1 MKLFRS
7 KSEIGLAL
15 VIAALVSTA
24 ITFWPRARP
33 TAFYFEVTMRSS
45 LPGFAQLFYEVGSG
59 VNEADSCRLPLEG
72 GNRDVIYKFPLPER
86 EYASLRFDPIDR
98 TGNTM
103 TLSRAR
109 VVDRM
114 GNVLRSIRPDQFKA
128 PHQIERLEASA
139 TEVTLTTR
147 GSDGGSNVI
156 VELREPLVLK
166 NLSQESIAK
175 VLRRFVRW
183 FLVSAALGLLAAP
196 ALLLKTKP
204 ATLRW
209 GTKTATWVGAH
220 PHQAVLV
227 AGAFFVM
234 LSCHPIVFFG
244 KSFVSPNNHSH
255 TYLLYGEMPTVPG
268 YKDVATD
275 DEKGSDLGAAMW
287 QNWPYSVVESR
298 ALFKYGE
305 LPLWN
310 RYNSCGLPLLGQ
322 GISMCADPLQ
332 LLVLLTGGASGAW
345 DLKYLLAKWLFASC
359 LGLCV
364 LQAAR
369 HLPAALIITAT
380 APFIGFFSYRYAHPA
395 FFALCYAPSILLCWF
410 KLIDARPG
418 RETAAWLVAMV
429 LADWT
434 LINSGTVKE
443 AYILLL
449 AMNFCGFLTL
459 LLGHSIVGGKRAK
472 FFHAFFATV
481 LFLAIAMPVWFT
493 FFHALQNSLTAYDA
507 GGVWQLQPSLLIGL
521 FDDIFYRQFNTDESH
536 LDPSLNFLTL
546 LGVLWFLFSPR
557 RADQRGLSRGL
568 SITCILAL
576 LFVFGIIPPS
586 LIVRLPLLRNI
597 LHIDNTFSCIAIVC
611 LLLVAG
617 FGIKAFWSD
626 CQGADFKRTY
636 LQVIVLLA
644 SLAALYLGTT
654 EAAQRSTITLLHI
667 GEHIPK
673 SNFFWGYSLSL
684 MIAVA
689 GTPWLARWAVVTKRA
704 RALQVFFLALLF
716 VLFHWRHGMH
726 LATPFDAYVM
736 NPQRR
741 VNLVADSSPA
751 LKLIKSHAAE
761 PSRSAGL
768 DSTFFPGYGGAVGV
782 EQIDGPDPLLNKRY
796 RALMDASGVKLLF
809 GASRSG
815 VIDEHLQ
822 GDLPLFDMLNVRYF
836 LGYVG
841 TKIEPVPSLTKVASL
856 DLDIFESE
864 RVWPRA
870 FFTDR
875 LVAYEHE
882 EEFIDLLK
890 KSDGPFAGIPR
901 EELDKQTELAKLA
914 GPSTPSSNRKAAPA
928 THYVLT
934 NNTTSF
940 KINAAGPGVIVLT
953 EAYVPEDFQ
962 VRLNGKPAN
971 YFRVNSAFKGL
982 FVQDAGDYVVSYAY
996 WPRYLTLS
1004 LWIAAAGVAT
1014 LLGWASLLLK
1024 AETFASGGGG
1034 SGRT

>member
-15 VIAALVSTA
+15 VIAALVSAT

-33 TAFYFEVTMRSS
+33 TAFYFEVMMRSS

-59 VNEADSCRLPLEG
+59 VNEADSCRLPLAG
-72 GNRDVIYKFPLPER
+72 GNRNVIYKFPLPEGR
-86 EYASLRFDPIDR
+86 YAGLRLDPTDR
-98 TGNTM
+98 TGNTI

-128 PHQIERLEASA
+128 SHQVERLEASA
-139 TEVTLTTR
+139 TEVTLTTI
-147 GSDGGSNVI
+147 GSDGGSNVT
-156 VELREPLVLK
+156 VELGEPLVLK
-166 NLSQESIAK
+166 NFSRESIAK

-183 FLVSAALGLLAAP
+183 FLASAALGLLAAP
-196 ALLLKTKP
+196 VLQLSRIKSTAV
-204 ATLRW
+204 RW
-209 GTKTATWVGAH
+209 GAKVRSWAQAH
-220 PHQAVLV
+220 PQQAVLV
-227 AGAFFVM
+227 VAALFVIV
-234 LSCHPIVFFG
+234 SCYPVVFFG

-255 TYLLYGEMPTVPG
+255 TFLLYNEMPTVPG
-268 YKDVATD
+268 YKDVTTD

-287 QNWPYSVVESR
+287 YAWPTSVVESR
-298 ALFKYGE
+298 ALRKDFE

-310 RYNSCGLPLLGQ
+310 RYDSAGLPLLGQ
-322 GISMCADPLQ
+322 GQSMFGDPLH
-332 LLVLLTGGASGAW
+332 LLVLLTNGSSWWW
-345 DLKYLLAKWLFASC
+345 DLKYLLAKFLFASC

-369 HLPAALIITAT
+369 HLPAALVIAAS
-380 APFIGFFSYRYAHPA
+380 APFIGFFSYRYSHPA
-395 FFALCYAPSILLCWF
+395 FFTLSYAPSILLCWF

-418 RETAAWLVAMV
+418 RTTAAWLTAMV

-434 LINSGTVKE
+434 VLNSGTVKE

-459 LLGHSIVGGKRAK
+459 LLGHSIVGGKGVK
-472 FFHAFFATV
+472 FFQAFFAKV
-481 LFLAIAMPVWFT
+481 LFLAIAMPVWGT
-493 FFHALQNSLTAYDA
+493 FFHTLQNSLTAYDA
-507 GGVWQLQPSLLIGL
+507 GGAWQLQPSLIIGL
-521 FDDIFYRQFNTDESH
+521 FDDIFYRQFNAGENH

-557 RADQRGLSRGL
+557 RADQRGLARGL

-576 LFVFGIIPPS
+576 LFVFGVVPPS
-586 LIVRLPLLRNI
+586 LIVRLPFLRNI

-617 FGIKAFWSD
+617 FGIKAFWND
-626 CQGADFKRTY
+626 CQAVDFKRTY

-644 SLAALYLGTT
+644 SLIALYLGTT
-654 EAAQRSTITLLHI
+654 EAAQRSTIALLHI
-667 GEHIPK
+667 GEYIPR

-689 GTPWLARWAVVTKRA
+689 VTPWLARWAVVTRRSRA
-704 RALQVFFLALLF
+704 SQVFFLALLF
-716 VLFHWRHGMH
+716 VLLHWRHGMH

-761 PSRSAGL
+761 PARSAGL
-768 DSTFFPGYGGAVGV
+768 DSVFFPGYGGAVGV
-782 EQIDGPDPLLNKRY
+782 EQIDGPDPLLNKHY

-809 GASRSG
+809 GTWRYG

-836 LGYVG
+836 LGSVG

-856 DLDIFESE
+856 DLDVFESE

-901 EELDKQTELAKLA
+901 EELDNQTEPAKLA
-914 GPSTPSSNRKAAPA
+914 SPSTPSSNRKATPA
-928 THYVLT
+928 THYVFT

-982 FVQDAGDYVVSYAY
+982 FVRDAGDYVVSYAY

-1004 LWIAAAGVAT
+1004 LWIAGAGVAT

-1024 AETFASGGGG
+1024 ASAQHIAAGKP
-1034 SGRT
+1034 